1 MAEKIEILLQN
12 GRAFFHGKYPRDLVD
27 DCISAKVEGAQF
39 SPQFKKK
46 QWDGYTRFLS
56 RTSNS
61 FPIGLTTHVKTVLE
75 EAGYEVDVWNNELA
89 AVEDALD
96 PGVAANVWDGFDMV
110 TEAGEVV
117 FRDYQIEAG
126 KAYLSGKSD
135 TPYRSILH
143 MGTGCHAKGQGIMLY
158 SGRVVSVE
166 DVQEGDLLMGMDSRP
181 RKVLRLIRGKGQMYK
196 ITPSKGASF
205 VVNEDHVLSLRKTA
219 QDPCSSAPSRRGGS
233 VVDVSVKTYLSWSAK
248 QKHLYKLFRVPVDM
262 EDTALP
268 VDPYLLGIL
277 LGDGHIGKSSIN
289 LTSADKEVSDY
300 FVSAVKN
307 LGNTV
312 RVQAQP
318 NNASTVFHVLGR
330 GTNGLRDKLR
340 SLGLLGTTS
349 STKFIPPEYKNAS
362 FENRKAILAGLIDTD
377 GHYSNGGYDYVSKSE
392 ALATDVAFI
401 ARSLGLAAYVTQC
414 EKRCQTGGGGVYY
427 RVSISGDCSIVPC
440 RIKRKKAAKRIQ
452 KKDVLVTGFTLEKLG
467 VDYFYG
473 FTLDGDGRYLLDDFT
488 VTHNSGK
495 TYVAAGIAYSLNQ
508 YGEVRTLFLVH
519 GKELVQQTYRAFIKV
534 FEPEVVGIC
543 MGDVW
548 NPSLITIASVDTI
561 YSRLKAEDDE
571 VLDLLASIVFIIA
584 DECHR
589 ASSKSWALIIDK
601 ANAPFRLGLSGT
613 PMKRQDE
620 RDLRLLAT
628 TGPVV
633 YHLETSTL
641 QEGGYVSLADLTTV
655 IITQPEMRSLP
666 WQDAFRSL
674 IVSNTNRTR
683 IIADLAIKRAR
694 EGKTVLILAGNSVQ
708 FAKNIHARISAI
720 HASCAVVTGV
730 TKAEETNKAFDAL
743 RDKKLDILVT
753 TLLADEGVDVPAVNV
768 LMLVGGGKC
777 LSPDTPVLLHT
788 GERIEAQHV
797 EVGMELM
804 GPDSLP
810 RKVLSTISEED
821 LMYKIVPVKGNPFTC
836 TKDHILTL
844 VESVSGKVHD
854 ISVEE
859 YLALGARGK
868 DYKLVR
874 SECIHFPRV
883 SSPLVEPYFLGL
895 WFGDGTKQLL
905 KNSRVSLTTM
915 DSEIIDYCEALSR
928 SYGLHLTKLNTTKKG
943 KASEYSLSN
952 KDNTNR
958 FGSRKMGHNKLLTDL
973 RYCIG
978 DTERI
983 PDSVKYG
990 SERVRLEFLAGF
1002 MDTDGHLHH
1011 GFFEI
1016 SQKRKDYADDIS
1028 FIARSLGF
1036 MTTEHVKIVRG
1047 TSYYRVNICGDVSRI
1062 PCRLPR
1068 KQAGR
1073 RKTKKNPLR
1082 CGFSV
1087 VPVGLGAFSGF
1098 TLDRDGRFLLGD
1110 FTITHNSYVKAIQRV
1125 GRGLR
1130 KKEDGTSLEVIEFL
1144 DLTNK
1149 FLEKHAQARLDY
1161 YTEANIFQNGIVIE
1175 DISYVFSV

>member
-1 MAEKIEILLQN
+1 MSEKIQIILRN
-12 GRAFFHGKYPRDLVD
+12 GRAFFNGKYPRDLVD

-39 SPQFKKK
+39 SPQFKKR
-46 QWDGYTRFLS
+46 QWDGYARFLS

-75 EAGYEVDVWNNELA
+75 EEGYEVEVYNDELA

-96 PGVAANVWDGFDMV
+96 PGVAANVWDGFEMV

-143 MGTGCHAKGQGIMLY
+143 MGTG
-158 SGRVVSVE
+158 
-166 DVQEGDLLMGMDSRP
+166 
-181 RKVLRLIRGKGQMYK
+181 
-196 ITPSKGASF
+196 
-205 VVNEDHVLSLRKTA
+205 
-219 QDPCSSAPSRRGGS
+219 
-233 VVDVSVKTYLSWSAK
+233 
-248 QKHLYKLFRVPVDM
+248 
-262 EDTALP
+262 
-268 VDPYLLGIL
+268 
-277 LGDGHIGKSSIN
+277 
-289 LTSADKEVSDY
+289 
-300 FVSAVKN
+300 
-307 LGNTV
+307 
-312 RVQAQP
+312 
-318 NNASTVFHVLGR
+318 
-330 GTNGLRDKLR
+330 
-340 SLGLLGTTS
+340 
-349 STKFIPPEYKNAS
+349 
-362 FENRKAILAGLIDTD
+362 
-377 GHYSNGGYDYVSKSE
+377 
-392 ALATDVAFI
+392 
-401 ARSLGLAAYVTQC
+401 
-414 EKRCQTGGGGVYY
+414 
-427 RVSISGDCSIVPC
+427 
-440 RIKRKKAAKRIQ
+440 
-452 KKDVLVTGFTLEKLG
+452 
-467 VDYFYG
+467 
-473 FTLDGDGRYLLDDFT
+473 
-488 VTHNSGK
+488 SGK

-777 LSPDTPVLLHT
+777 LAPETPVLLHT
-788 GERIEAQHV
+788 GELIEARLV
-797 EVGMELM
+797 EEGMLLM
-804 GPDSLP
+804 GPDSVP
-810 RKVLSTISEED
+810 RKVLSTVSGRD
-821 LMYKIVPVKGNPFTC
+821 TMYKVTPVKGNSFVC

-844 VESVSGKVHD
+844 VESVSGRIHD
-854 ISVEE
+854 ISVED
-859 YLALGARGK
+859 YIALGRKGK
-868 DYKLVR
+868 DFKLFR
-874 SECIHFPRV
+874 SPCIKFPRID
-883 SSPLVEPYFLGL
+883 SPIVDPYFLGL
-895 WFGDGTKQLL
+895 WFGGGTKKLS
-905 KNSRVSLTTM
+905 KNSRVSITTM
-915 DSEIIDYCEALSR
+915 DEEIRNYCAAVAG
-928 SYGLHLTKLNTTKKG
+928 SYGLSLTQLNTTRKG
-943 KASEYSLSN
+943 RASEYSLSN
-952 KDNTNR
+952 KNNTNR
-958 FGSRKMGHNKLLTDL
+958 YGSRTNTENRLLSEM
-973 RYCIG
+973 RYCVG
-978 DTERI
+978 DDERI
-983 PDSVKYG
+983 PPSILYG
-990 SERVRLEFLAGF
+990 SELTRLNFLAGF
-1002 MDTDGHLHH
+1002 LDTDGYLHH

-1016 SQKRKDYADDIS
+1016 TQKRKDYAEAIVFIS
-1028 FIARSLGF
+1028 RSLGF
-1036 MTTEHVKIVRG
+1036 MATTREKLVNGVV
-1047 TSYYRVNICGDVSRI
+1047 YYKVHISGDVSRI
-1062 PCRLPR
+1062 PCLLPR
-1068 KQAGR
+1068 KQSPPR
-1073 RKTKKNPLR
+1073 RINKDALR
-1082 CGFSV
+1082 CGFSLSCE
-1087 VPVGLGAFSGF
+1087 GEGDYNGF
-1098 TLDRDGRFLLGD
+1098 TLDGDGRFLLGD
-1110 FTITHNSYVKAIQRV
+1110 FTVTHNSYVKAIQRV